1 MKSWSEVRGYP
12 NKLAEQEKQVKL
24 ILLTINLI
32 AMTSA

>member
-1 MKSWSEVRGYP
+1 MKSWFEVRGYP
-12 NKLAEQEKQVKL
+12 NKLVEQEKQVKL